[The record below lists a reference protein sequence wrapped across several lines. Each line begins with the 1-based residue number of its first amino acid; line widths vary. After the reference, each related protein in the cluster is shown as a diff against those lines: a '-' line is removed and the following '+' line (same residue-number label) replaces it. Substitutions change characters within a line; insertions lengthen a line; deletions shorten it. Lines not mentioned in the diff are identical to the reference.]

1 MKIAFFFP
9 AKILVAEAPTSW
21 IFTAIPGTPYF
32 TIDHYPF
39 FDTVKGRIASKA
51 LSEVQT
57 YLLIEIEPGI
67 LAPITATGDAAAL
80 IERHV
85 ESLAASL
92 PKWRS
97 YLANPASYEAEQ
109 TVKRE
114 AAKAYN
120 ARRDA
125 ETAERKARIDAEHEA
140 AYQASLSTF
149 AAGEQISL
157 EHFERACKEYEV
169 KMPIKTLGWAR
180 KHVSAVGRKSA
191 TLAGAAKH
199 NSPHFWSAVRE
210 LFDNLSEN
218 KRLTD

>member
-9 AKILVAEAPTSW
+9 AKLLVTEVPASW

-32 TIDHYPF
+32 TFDRYPYL
-39 FDTVKGRIASKA
+39 DTAKGRITSKA
-51 LSEVQT
+51 LSEGQT
-57 YLLIEIEPGI
+57 YLLIEIESGI
-67 LAPITATGDAAAL
+67 LAPLTATGDAAAI
-80 IERHV
+80 IERHA
-85 ESLAASL
+85 ESLATWVGR
-92 PKWRS
+92 WRA
-97 YLANPASYEAEQ
+97 YLAAPASYEADQ
-109 TVKRE
+109 TAKRE
-114 AAKAYN
+114 AAKAEN

-180 KHVSAVGRKSA
+180 QHVSAVGRKSA

-199 NSPHFWSAVRE
+199 NSPHFWSAVHE
-210 LFDNLSEN
+210 LFDKTEI
-218 KRLTD
+218 KD